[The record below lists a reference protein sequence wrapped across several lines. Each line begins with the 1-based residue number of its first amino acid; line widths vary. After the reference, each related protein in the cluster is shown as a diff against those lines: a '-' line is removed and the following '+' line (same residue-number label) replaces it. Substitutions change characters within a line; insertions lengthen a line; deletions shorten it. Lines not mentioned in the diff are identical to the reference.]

1 MNPKDVVLRFWKTM
15 GSNDFFAASELLHD
29 DFILEWPQSG
39 ERIRGRENFARL
51 NTAYPSGGVWTF
63 AVERIIAEGD
73 NVATVITVTDGTRT
87 DRAITFS
94 TVRDERIWRQV
105 EYWPEP
111 FDAPAWRA
119 NWIERF

>member
-39 ERIRGRENFARL
+39 ERIRGRENFAQL